1 MDLIWTGFRQA
12 FGMLASLDPEVVRI
26 ALLTLKVSGL
36 ATLAALVLG
45 IPLGLWLS
53 AARFPGRRLLVA
65 LINTGMGLPP
75 VVVGL
80 FVALFLWRSGPFG
93 SLELIYT
100 PAAMII
106 AQVVIVIPIIAGL
119 SLAAFQNVDPAA
131 VLQARALGASRL
143 QASLILFREARLP
156 QLAAV
161 MAGFGGAISE
171 VGAVLMV
178 GGNIKG
184 HTRVLTTA
192 IVQETR
198 MGRFEVAIALSL
210 VLLALSFAVNLVL
223 TSIQQ
228 KGARA
233 WKPRTWR

>member
-1 MDLIWTGFRQA
+1 MPTILSGLRQA
-12 FGMLASLDPEVVRI
+12 IEMLGSLDAEVYRI
-26 ALLTLKVSGL
+26 AWLTLRVSGL
-36 ATLAALVLG
+36 ATLIALCAG

-53 AARFPGRRLLVA
+53 TARFPGRRVVVA

-93 SLELIYT
+93 DLRLIYT
-100 PAAMII
+100 PAAMVI
-106 AQVVIVIPIIAGL
+106 AQAIIVFPIITGL
-119 SLAAFQNVDPAA
+119 SLAAFQSVDPLA
-131 VLQARALGASRL
+131 VLQARALGASNR
-143 QASLILFREARLP
+143 QSLLVLFREARLP

-161 MAGFGGAISE
+161 MAGFGGAVSE

-184 HTRVLTTA
+184 QTRVLTTA

-198 MGRFEVAIALSL
+198 MGRFEVAIALSII
-210 VLLALSFAVNLVL
+210 LLALSFAVNVFL
-223 TSIQQ
+223 THIQQ
-228 KGARA
+228 KETKE
-233 WKPRTWR
+233 WKPRIWR

>member
-1 MDLIWTGFRQA
+1 MDLIWTGLRQA
-12 FGMLASLDPEVVRI
+12 FGMLASLDPDVARA

-36 ATLAALVLG
+36 ATLIALALG

-53 AARFPGRRLLVA
+53 MARFPGRRLLVS

-80 FVALFLWRSGPFG
+80 FIALFLWRTGPLG
-93 SLELIYT
+93 GLRLIYS
-100 PAAMII
+100 PAAMVI
-106 AQVVIVIPIIAGL
+106 AQVIIVVPIIAGL
-119 SLAAFQNVDPAA
+119 SLAAFQNIDPLA
-131 VLQARALGASRL
+131 VLQARALGASNL
-143 QASLILFREARLP
+143 QAAFVLFREARLP

-184 HTRVLTTA
+184 QTRVLTTA

-198 MGRFEVAIALSL
+198 MGRFEAAIALSI
-210 VLLALSFAVNLVL
+210 VLLALSFAVNFFL

-228 KGARA
+228 KGAKA
-233 WKPRTWR
+233 WTPRTWR

>member
-1 MDLIWTGFRQA
+1 LDLIWTGLRQA
-12 FGMLASLDPEVVRI
+12 FGMLASLDPEVARA

-36 ATLAALVLG
+36 ATLVALGLG

-53 AARFPGRRLLVA
+53 MARFPGRRLLVS

-80 FVALFLWRSGPFG
+80 FVALFLWRTGPLG
-93 SLELIYT
+93 GLRLIYS
-100 PAAMII
+100 PAAMVI
-106 AQVVIVIPIIAGL
+106 AQVIIVVPIIAGL
-119 SLAAFQNVDPAA
+119 SLAAFQNIDPLA
-131 VLQARALGASRL
+131 VLQARALGASNL
-143 QASLILFREARLP
+143 QAALVLFREARLP

-178 GGNIKG
+178 GGNIRG
-184 HTRVLTTA
+184 QTRVLTTA

-198 MGRFEVAIALSL
+198 MGRFEVAIALSI
-210 VLLALSFAVNLVL
+210 VLLALSFAVNFFL

-228 KGARA
+228 KGAKA

>member
-1 MDLIWTGFRQA
+1 MDLIWTGLRQA
-12 FGMLASLDPEVVRI
+12 FGMLASLDPEVARA

-36 ATLAALVLG
+36 ATLFALGLG

-53 AARFPGRRLLVA
+53 MARFPGRRLLVS

-80 FVALFLWRSGPFG
+80 FVALFLWRTGPLG
-93 SLELIYT
+93 GLRLIYS
-100 PAAMII
+100 PAAMVI
-106 AQVVIVIPIIAGL
+106 AQVIIVVPIIAGL
-119 SLAAFQNVDPAA
+119 SLAAFQNVDPLA
-131 VLQARALGASRL
+131 VLQARALGASNL
-143 QASLILFREARLP
+143 QAALVLFREARLP

-184 HTRVLTTA
+184 QTRVLTTA

-198 MGRFEVAIALSL
+198 MGRFEVAIALSII
-210 VLLALSFAVNLVL
+210 LLFLSFAVNAFL
-223 TSIQQ
+223 THIQQ
-228 KGARA
+228 KGALEWRLHT
-233 WKPRTWR
+233 WK

>member
-1 MDLIWTGFRQA
+1 LELIGTGFRQA
-12 FGMLASLDPEVVRI
+12 LRMLASLDPEVVRA
-26 ALLTLKVSGL
+26 ALLTLRVSGL
-36 ATLAALVLG
+36 ATLIALGLG
-45 IPLGLWLS
+45 IPFGLWLS
-53 AARFPGRRLLVA
+53 MVRFPGRRVLVS

-80 FVALFLWRSGPFG
+80 FVALFLWRTGPLG
-93 SLELIYT
+93 GLRLIYT
-100 PAAMII
+100 PAAMVI
-106 AQVVIVIPIIAGL
+106 AQVIIVVPIITGL
-119 SLAAFQNVDPAA
+119 SLAAFQNIDPLA
-131 VLQARALGASRL
+131 VLQARALGASNL
-143 QASLILFREARLP
+143 QAALVLFREARLT
-156 QLAAV
+156 QLAAL

-184 HTRVLTTA
+184 QTRVLTTA

-210 VLLALSFAVNLVL
+210 VLLALSFAVNFVL

-228 KGARA
+228 KGAKA
-233 WKPRTWR
+233 WKPRTWK

>member
-1 MDLIWTGFRQA
+1 MELIGTGFRQA
-12 FGMLASLDPEVVRI
+12 LRMLASLDPEVVRA
-26 ALLTLKVSGL
+26 ALLTLRVSGL
-36 ATLAALVLG
+36 ATLIALGLG
-45 IPLGLWLS
+45 IPFGLWLS
-53 AARFPGRRLLVA
+53 MVRFPGRRVLVS

-80 FVALFLWRSGPFG
+80 FVALFLWRTGPLG
-93 SLELIYT
+93 GLRLIYT
-100 PAAMII
+100 PAAMVI
-106 AQVVIVIPIIAGL
+106 AQVIIVVPIITGL
-119 SLAAFQNVDPAA
+119 SLAAFQNIDPLA
-131 VLQARALGASRL
+131 VLQARALGASNL
-143 QASLILFREARLP
+143 QAALVLFREARLT
-156 QLAAV
+156 QLAAL

-184 HTRVLTTA
+184 QTRVLTTA

-210 VLLALSFAVNLVL
+210 VLLALSFAVNFVL

-228 KGARA
+228 KGAKA
-233 WKPRTWR
+233 WKPRTWK

>member
-1 MDLIWTGFRQA
+1 LDLIWTGLRQA
-12 FGMLASLDPEVVRI
+12 FAMLASLDPEVGRA

-36 ATLAALVLG
+36 ATLIALGLG

-53 AARFPGRRLLVA
+53 MARFPGRRLLVS

-80 FVALFLWRSGPFG
+80 FVALFLWRTGPFG
-93 SLELIYT
+93 GLRLIYT
-100 PAAMII
+100 PAAMVV
-106 AQVVIVIPIIAGL
+106 AQVIIVVPIIAGL
-119 SLAAFQNVDPAA
+119 SLAAFQNVDPTA
-131 VLQARALGASRL
+131 VLQARALGASNL
-143 QASLILFREARLP
+143 QAAFVLFREARLP
-156 QLAAV
+156 QLAAI

-184 HTRVLTTA
+184 QTRVLTTA

-198 MGRFEVAIALSL
+198 MGRFEAAIALSV
-210 VLLALSFAVNLVL
+210 VLLALSFAVNLLL

-228 KGARA
+228 KGTKG
-233 WKPRTWR
+233 WTPRTWR

>member
-1 MDLIWTGFRQA
+1 MDLIWTGLRQA
-12 FGMLASLDPEVVRI
+12 FGMLASLDPEVARAAV
-26 ALLTLKVSGL
+26 LTLKISGL
-36 ATLAALVLG
+36 ATLIALGLG

-53 AARFPGRRLLVA
+53 MARFPGRRLLVS

-80 FVALFLWRSGPFG
+80 FVALFLWRTGPLG
-93 SLELIYT
+93 GLRLIYT
-100 PAAMII
+100 PAAMVV
-106 AQVVIVIPIIAGL
+106 AQVIIVVPIIAGL
-119 SLAAFQNVDPAA
+119 SLAAFQNVDPLA
-131 VLQARALGASRL
+131 VLQARSLGASNL
-143 QASLILFREARLP
+143 QSALVLFREARLP

-184 HTRVLTTA
+184 QTRVLTTA

-210 VLLALSFAVNLVL
+210 VLLALSFAVNFLL

-228 KGARA
+228 KGAEA

>member
-1 MDLIWTGFRQA
+1 MDLIWTGLRQA
-12 FGMLASLDPEVVRI
+12 FEMLASLDPEVARA
-26 ALLTLKVSGL
+26 ALLTLRVSGL
-36 ATLAALVLG
+36 ATLIALGLG

-53 AARFPGRRLLVA
+53 MARFPGRRLLVS

-80 FVALFLWRSGPFG
+80 FVALFLWRTGPLG
-93 SLELIYT
+93 GLRLIYS
-100 PAAMII
+100 PAAMVI
-106 AQVVIVIPIIAGL
+106 AQVIIVVPIIAGL
-119 SLAAFQNVDPAA
+119 SLAAFQNVDPLA
-131 VLQARALGASRL
+131 VLQARALGASNL
-143 QASLILFREARLP
+143 QAALVLFREARLP

-184 HTRVLTTA
+184 QTRVLTTA

-198 MGRFEVAIALSL
+198 MGRFEAAIALSI
-210 VLLALSFAVNLVL
+210 VLLALSFAVNFFL

-228 KGARA
+228 KGAKT

>member
-1 MDLIWTGFRQA
+1 MELLWTGLSQA
-12 FGMLASLDPEVVRI
+12 FGMLASLSPEVVRA

-36 ATLAALVLG
+36 ATVLGLGLG

-53 AARFPGRRLLVA
+53 MSRFPGRRLLVS

-80 FVALFLWRSGPFG
+80 FVALFLWRKGPMG
-93 SLELIYT
+93 GLHLIYT
-100 PAAMII
+100 PAAMVI
-106 AQVVIVIPIIAGL
+106 AQAIIVVPIIAGL
-119 SLAAFQNVDPAA
+119 SLAAFQNIDPLA
-131 VLQARALGASRL
+131 VLQARALGASNL
-143 QASLILFREARLP
+143 QAALVLFREARLP

-178 GGNIKG
+178 GGNLKG
-184 HTRVLTTA
+184 QTRVLTTA

-198 MGRFEVAIALSL
+198 MGRFEIAIALSL
-210 VLLALSFAVNLVL
+210 VLLALSFAVNLLL

-228 KGARA
+228 KGAKA